1 MARNRWE
8 LEENRKKEK
17 ENPTQFANRVTSQLK
32 ANASAKNTSSKS
44 SGKSS
49 GGRSKKTTTKTTGNA
64 AKVTKSTKSSS
75 TGRSSGGFSNR
86 STVANSREEILAGGA
101 ARRRT
106 NIDSRTGTNISR
118 GAQRESDLA
127 QLKQNATDWWFADQP
142 GRLRLQAENDAIRA
156 RHGWTYNDR
165 TGHTFMTPGG

>member
-1 MARNRWE
+1 
-8 LEENRKKEK
+8 
-17 ENPTQFANRVTSQLK
+17 
-32 ANASAKNTSSKS
+32 AKNTSSKS

-86 STVANSREEILAGGA
+86 STVANSREEILSGGA

-106 NIDSRTGTNISR
+106 NIDSRTGTNTSR

-165 TGHTFMTPGG
+165 TGH